1 MDEIE
6 AVLSRHLGRAP
17 APVELWSRVQAHN
30 ECVVRVKQQAHSECV
45 VRVKQCAAANPARGG
60 RRSGFIRAAWFAPA
74 GGLAGFAS
82 AAAALLLA
90 AFYFQ
95 PASLSSSNA
104 VEIRNWVQV
113 RAGIDLPLRADP
125 PSAIRLTG
133 ARVSHRITEVTFE
146 IGGRAGVLRVP
157 AKATH
162 QSYKL
167 ACATAEDERLA
178 CLLCHSGGDAF

>member
-17 APVELWSRVQAHN
+17 APVELWSRVQCAVADPAPGERPRAVWFVPALQAHR
-30 ECVVRVKQQAHSECV
+30 ECVVRVKGA
-45 VRVKQCAAANPARGG
+45 
-60 RRSGFIRAAWFAPA
+60 
-74 GGLAGFAS
+74 LAGFAS

-90 AFYFQ
+90 AFYLQ
-95 PASLSSSNA
+95 PATFSSSNA
-104 VEIRNWVQV
+104 VQIRNWVHA

-133 ARVSHRITEVTFE
+133 ARVVRRSTEVTFE

-157 AKATH
+157 ANATH

-167 ACATAEDERLA
+167 ACATPEDERLA
-178 CLLCHSGGDAF
+178 CLLCHSGGAF

>member
-17 APVELWSRVQAHN
+17 APVELSAQR
-30 ECVVRVKQQAHSECV
+30 CI
-45 VRVKQCAAANPARGG
+45 AATQSWRPGFKPGRCLSLWAQPGSARWWH
-60 RRSGFIRAAWFAPA
+60 RLQPVSA
-74 GGLAGFAS
+74 GLAGFAS

-90 AFYFQ
+90 AFYLQ
-95 PASLSSSNA
+95 PATLLSSNA
-104 VEIRNWVQV
+104 VEIRSWIQV
-113 RAGIDLPLRADP
+113 RAGIDLPLRAEP
-125 PSAIRLTG
+125 PSVIRLTG
-133 ARVSHRITEVTFE
+133 ARVGRQITEVTFE

-167 ACATAEDERLA
+167 ACATPEDERLA
-178 CLLCHSGGDAF
+178 CLLCHSGGAF

>member
-6 AVLSRHLGRAP
+6 AVLSRHLGRVP
-17 APVELWSRVQAHN
+17 APVELSSRVL
-30 ECVVRVKQQAHSECV
+30 
-45 VRVKQCAAANPARGG
+45 CAPANPARLW

-82 AAAALLLA
+82 VAAALLLFLSYGA
-90 AFYFQ
+90 TFYFQ
-95 PASLSSSNA
+95 PVTLSSSSA
-104 VEIRNWVQV
+104 VQIRNWVQV
-113 RAGIDLPLRADP
+113 RGGIDLPLRADP

-167 ACATAEDERLA
+167 ACATPEDERLA
-178 CLLCHSGGDAF
+178 CLLCHSGGAF

>member
-17 APVELWSRVQAHN
+17 APVELWSRVQSAAADPASGG
-30 ECVVRVKQQAHSECV
+30 RRSGSLRAAWFAPAGQAHSECV
-45 VRVKQCAAANPARGG
+45 VRVKGALAA
-60 RRSGFIRAAWFAPA
+60 
-74 GGLAGFAS
+74 FAS

-95 PASLSSSNA
+95 PATLSSSNA
-104 VEIRNWVQV
+104 VQIRNWVQV
-113 RAGIDLPLRADP
+113 HAGIDLPLRADP

-167 ACATAEDERLA
+167 ACATPEDERLA
-178 CLLCHSGGDAF
+178 CLLCHSGG

>member
-6 AVLSRHLGRAP
+6 AVLSRHLGRVP
-17 APVELWSRVQAHN
+17 APVELRSRVLY
-30 ECVVRVKQQAHSECV
+30 
-45 VRVKQCAAANPARGG
+45 AAANPARPW
-60 RRSGFIRAAWFAPA
+60 RPRAAWFASA

-82 AAAALLLA
+82 VALALLFCFPAVRQVA

-95 PASLSSSNA
+95 PATLSSSSA
-104 VEIRNWVQV
+104 VQIRNWVQV
-113 RAGIDLPLRADP
+113 RAGIDLPLRADL

-133 ARVSHRITEVTFE
+133 ARVDHRNTEVTFE
-146 IGGRAGVLRVP
+146 IGGRAGALRVP

-167 ACATAEDERLA
+167 ACATPEDERLA
-178 CLLCHSGGDAF
+178 CLLCHSGGTF

>member
-1 MDEIE
+1 MDEME
-6 AVLSRHLGRAP
+6 AVLSRHLGRVPAP
-17 APVELWSRVQAHN
+17 AELRGRVL
-30 ECVVRVKQQAHSECV
+30 S
-45 VRVKQCAAANPARGG
+45 AAANPTRGW

-74 GGLAGFAS
+74 GQAHSECVVRVKGALAGFAS
-82 AAAALLLA
+82 VAAALLLA

-95 PASLSSSNA
+95 PATLSSSSA
-104 VEIRNWVQV
+104 VQIRNWIQV

-133 ARVSHRITEVTFE
+133 ARVDRRSTEVTFE

-162 QSYKL
+162 ESYRL
-167 ACATAEDERLA
+167 ACATPEDERLA
-178 CLLCHSGGDAF
+178 CLLCHSGGAF

>member
-6 AVLSRHLGRAP
+6 AVLSRHLGRVA
-17 APVELWSRVQAHN
+17 APVELRSRVQAHSD
-30 ECVVRVKQQAHSECV
+30 CVVRVEQYT
-45 VRVKQCAAANPARGG
+45 AANPARGG
-60 RRSGFIRAAWFAPA
+60 RSRGVWFASA
-74 GGLAGFAS
+74 RALAGFAS

-95 PASLSSSNA
+95 PATLSSSNA
-104 VEIRNWVQV
+104 VQIRNWVQV

-133 ARVSHRITEVTFE
+133 ARVGRQITEITFQ

-162 QSYKL
+162 ESYKL
-167 ACATAEDERLA
+167 ACATPEDERLA
-178 CLLCHSGGDAF
+178 CLLCHSGG